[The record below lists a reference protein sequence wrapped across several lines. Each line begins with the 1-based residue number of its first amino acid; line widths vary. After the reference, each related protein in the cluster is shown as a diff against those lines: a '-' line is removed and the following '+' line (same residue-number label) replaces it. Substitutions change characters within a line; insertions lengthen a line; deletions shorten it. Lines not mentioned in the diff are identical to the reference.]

1 MTYNLK
7 TSPSHLLHRAQQ
19 IAANESASALAA
31 AGITLRQFSVLAAL
45 SGNDGVSQSDLVNAT
60 GIDRSTLADMVAR
73 MEKAGLIKRVASKT
87 DKRAKVVSLMAKGKK
102 AYEKALPAVEK
113 ADAAIFEALPK
124 TKQATLVS
132 GLKDMVAEAD
142 KAEAAVAPKP
152 AAPAPA
158 AKAAPKPAVKKAP
171 AKKPAAK
178 KAPAKKPASK
188 KAPAAKAAPKPAVKK
203 APAKKAAP
211 KAKAKAAPK
220 AKAATTTKAVKKA
233 PVKKARKATK
243 K

>member
-178 KAPAKKPASK
+178 KAPAKKPAAK

-220 AKAATTTKAVKKA
+220 AKAATTTKPAKKA
-233 PVKKARKATK
+233 PARKARKSTK

>member
-1 MTYNLK
+1 MSYSLN

-19 IAANESASALAA
+19 IAANQSASELAA

-45 SGNDGVSQSDLVNAT
+45 SGNEGVSQSDLVNAT

-87 DKRAKVVSLMAKGKK
+87 DKRAKSVSLMAKGKK

-113 ADAAIFEALPK
+113 ADAVLFESLAK
-124 TKQATLVS
+124 TKQDALVS
-132 GLKDMVAEAD
+132 GLKDMVSDADKPAEA
-142 KAEAAVAPKP
+142 

-158 AKAAPKPAVKKAP
+158 PVVKAPAKKPAAKKAP

-178 KAPAKKPASK
+178 KAPAKKPAAK
-188 KAPAAKAAPKPAVKK
+188 KAPAKAAAKPAAKKPAAAKK
-203 APAKKAAP
+203 APAKKAK
-211 KAKAKAAPK
+211 KAKK
-220 AKAATTTKAVKKA
+220 
-233 PVKKARKATK
+233 
-243 K
+243 